1 MEIVV
6 LKTKVKEITNAL
18 ENWNRSM
25 KEIAE
30 SLVVKW
36 GLNLHIANIQTW
48 VVKCDVKLYSLEK
61 N

>member
-18 ENWNRSM
+18 ENLNRSM

-36 GLNLHIANIQTW
+36 NLHIANIQTW
-48 VVKCDVKLYSLEK
+48 VVKCDGKLYSLEK

>member
-48 VVKCDVKLYSLEK
+48 VVKCDGKLYSLEK